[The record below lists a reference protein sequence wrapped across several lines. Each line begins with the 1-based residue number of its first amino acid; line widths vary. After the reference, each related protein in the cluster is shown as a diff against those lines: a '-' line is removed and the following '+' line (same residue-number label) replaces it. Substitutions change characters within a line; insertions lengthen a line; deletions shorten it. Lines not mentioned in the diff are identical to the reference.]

1 MIKLHINNQNYDF
14 PQSWDDL
21 TPEQIIT
28 FWKILNDTIYDSTP
42 ANEVLDIIKLRLF
55 FQITGLNSQFIDM
68 WKIDSAK
75 EFPDDPLFEI
85 REVLS
90 LFDWLFEIQE
100 DGKSLAATL
109 LRNPFQLIIGIDGE
123 GQKIKLI
130 GPAHSMSNLTFGEL
144 IQVFTCVEQ
153 IASGDESKKTE
164 LVATLYRP
172 IKPDADENDLDQ
184 RQPYIRYEHLVPKR
198 IQWVGYIDDIV
209 KDIVSFWAACVHRS
223 YTDKYENLFEK
234 AKEIAEEEK
243 VGNDYSWG
251 GLILSLS
258 GDITKIV
265 EVQSQQA
272 DDAFVYMS
280 FLEDARQREIA
291 EARKQNLKS

>member
-21 TPEQIIT
+21 TNEQIIT
-28 FWKILNDTIYDSTP
+28 FWKILNDVAYDSIT
-42 ANEVLDIIKLRLF
+42 ANEVLHIIKLRLF
-55 FQITGLNSQFIDM
+55 IQVTGLNSQFIDM

-90 LFDWLFEIQE
+90 VFDWLFEIQE

-109 LRNPFQLIIGIDGE
+109 LRNPFQYIVGIDSE
-123 GQKIKLI
+123 GQKIKLL
-130 GPAHSMSNLTFGEL
+130 GPLYSMSNLTFGEL

-164 LVATLYRP
+164 LLATLYRP
-172 IKPDADENDLDQ
+172 IRPNADGDDLDQ
-184 RQPYIRYEHLVPKR
+184 RQPYIKFEHLVAKR
-198 IQWVGYIDDIV
+198 IQWLWHIDDIV

-223 YTDKYENLFEK
+223 YTDKFENLFEK

-272 DDAFVYMS
+272 DDAFVFMS

>member
-1 MIKLHINNQNYDF
+1 MINLQINNHSYDF

-21 TPEQIIT
+21 TNEQIIT
-28 FWKILNDTIYDSTP
+28 FWKILNDVAYDSIT
-42 ANEVLDIIKLRLF
+42 ANEVLHIIKLRLF

-75 EFPDDPLFEI
+75 EFPDDHLFEI

-90 LFDWLFEIQE
+90 LFDWLFEGQE
-100 DGKSLAATL
+100 DGKALSATL
-109 LRNPFQLIIGIDGE
+109 FRNPFQHINGVTAD

-130 GPAHSMSNLTFGEL
+130 GPSDSMDNLTLGEL
-144 IQVFTCVEQ
+144 IQVFTCVER
-153 IASGDESKKTE
+153 IAAGDELAKTE

-172 IKPDADENDLDQ
+172 IKPDAHENDLDQ
-184 RQPYIRYEHLVPKR
+184 RQPYIRNEHLVAKR
-198 IQWVGYIDDIV
+198 IKLIEHLDDVI
-209 KDIVSFWAACVHRS
+209 KDIVSFWAACIHRS